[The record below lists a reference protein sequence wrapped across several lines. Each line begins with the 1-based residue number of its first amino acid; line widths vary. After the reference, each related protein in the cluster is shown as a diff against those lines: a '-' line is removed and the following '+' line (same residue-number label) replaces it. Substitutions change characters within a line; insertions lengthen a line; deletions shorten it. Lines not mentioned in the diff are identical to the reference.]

1 MNAAKPNK
9 RMNEIN
15 DLSDEFTDEFLHV
28 QADAGD
34 YLLDEEASRI
44 GQKDE
49 MKKLALGR
57 RRFMAAPR
65 PDIARGVCPVRLI

>member
-44 GQKDE
+44 GQNKT
-49 MKKLALGR
+49 R
-57 RRFMAAPR
+57 
-65 PDIARGVCPVRLI
+65 